1 MGGSA
6 SGESL
11 RRNPES
17 RGRNPLA
24 IVGFAAVEVGASIIR
39 VQANCLVEIL
49 DRVVVIALFL
59 VVDAAI
65 AVGVCVSRAQADGF
79 TEILDCAVVIALG
92 TLGGAAVVVDGGQ
105 ISRRKLA

>member
-1 MGGSA
+1 M
-6 SGESL
+6 
-11 RRNPES
+11 
-17 RGRNPLA
+17 
-24 IVGFAAVEVGASIIR
+24 
-39 VQANCLVEIL
+39 VEIL